1 MERDA
6 QSTAERRVCC
16 AFPGLCLE
24 YNDVIFKASKR
35 WFHLLVSLGNPV
47 CVRLLY
53 LLWSQRPRA
62 VCPPDGLHAA
72 DAAKTEPTAGSLGAR
87 NPRPSPPR
95 TQEPSEAI
103 RPNNLPHPPNCF
115 LLLTKN
121 RTSSSG
127 SPQGNLSLL

>member
-35 WFHLLVSLGNPV
+35 WFHLLVSLGDPV

-72 DAAKTEPTAGSLGAR
+72 DAAKTEPQHVAWGPEIRA
-87 NPRPSPPR
+87 PPR
-95 TQEPSEAI
+95 
-103 RPNNLPHPPNCF
+103 RG
-115 LLLTKN
+115 
-121 RTSSSG
+121 RR
-127 SPQGNLSLL
+127 SPAKQ